1 METVLKYQYL
11 YKVKGEYK
19 MDNNVETILLND
31 EEGKEIEFDVLTK
44 LDIEDKEYLIVTR
57 TGEDDVDAIALRVD
71 KDAEGNEILVTI
83 EDDEEFE
90 MISEAYE
97 AVFSDEF

>member
-1 METVLKYQYL
+1 
-11 YKVKGEYK
+11 

-71 KDAEGNEILVTI
+71 IDEEGNEILVTI

>member
-1 METVLKYQYL
+1 L
-11 YKVKGEYK
+11 KGENK

-44 LDIEDKEYLIVTR
+44 LDIEDKEYIIVAP
-57 TGEDDVDAIALRVD
+57 TGEEDIDAIALRID
-71 KDAEGNEILVTI
+71 KDAEGNDILVTI

-97 AVFSDEF
+97 AVFSEED

>member
-1 METVLKYQYL
+1 MKGD
-11 YKVKGEYK
+11 YKI
-19 MDNNVETILLND
+19 DNNVETILLND

-71 KDAEGNEILVTI
+71 KDEEGNEILVTI

-90 MISEAYE
+90 IISEAYE

>member
-1 METVLKYQYL
+1 
-11 YKVKGEYK
+11 

-31 EEGKEIEFDVLTK
+31 EEGNEIEFDVLTK
-44 LDIEDKEYLIVTR
+44 LDIEDKEYVIVAP
-57 TGEDDVDAIALRVD
+57 TGEEDIDAIALRID
-71 KDAEGNEILVTI
+71 KDAEGNDILVTI

-97 AVFSDEF
+97 AIFSDEIKTL

>member
-1 METVLKYQYL
+1 L
-11 YKVKGEYK
+11 KGENK

-44 LDIEDKEYLIVTR
+44 LDIEDKEYLVVTR

-71 KDAEGNEILVTI
+71 KDADGNEILVTI

-97 AVFSDEF
+97 AVFSEEF

>member
-1 METVLKYQYL
+1 
-11 YKVKGEYK
+11 

-31 EEGKEIEFDVLTK
+31 EEGNEIEFDVLTK
-44 LDIEDKEYLIVTR
+44 LDIEDKEYVIVAP
-57 TGEDDVDAIALRVD
+57 TGEEDIDAIALRID
-71 KDAEGNEILVTI
+71 KDAEGNDILVTI

-97 AVFSDEF
+97 AIS

>member
-1 METVLKYQYL
+1 
-11 YKVKGEYK
+11 

-31 EEGKEIEFDVLTK
+31 EEGNEIEFDVLTK
-44 LDIEDKEYLIVTR
+44 LDIEDKEYIIVAP
-57 TGEDDVDAIALRVD
+57 TGEEDIDAIALRID
-71 KDAEGNEILVTI
+71 KDAEGNDILVTI

-97 AVFSDEF
+97 TIFSEED

>member
-1 METVLKYQYL
+1 MEIVLKYEYL
-11 YKVKGEYK
+11 YNLKGDYK

-71 KDAEGNEILVTI
+71 KDEEGNEILVTI

-97 AVFSDEF
+97 AVFSD

>member
-1 METVLKYQYL
+1 LR
-11 YKVKGEYK
+11 GENK

-31 EEGKEIEFDVLTK
+31 EEGNEIEFDVLTK
-44 LDIEDKEYLIVTR
+44 LDIEDKEYVIVAP
-57 TGEDDVDAIALRVD
+57 TGEEDIDAIALRID
-71 KDAEGNEILVTI
+71 KDAEGNDILVTI

-97 AVFSDEF
+97 TIFSEED

>member
-1 METVLKYQYL
+1 
-11 YKVKGEYK
+11 

-31 EEGKEIEFDVLTK
+31 EEGNEIEFDVLTK
-44 LDIEDKEYLIVTR
+44 LDIEDREYLIVAP
-57 TGEDDVDAIALRVD
+57 TGEEDIDAIALRID
-71 KDAEGNEILVTI
+71 KDAEGDDILVTI

-97 AVFSDEF
+97 TIFSEED

>member
-1 METVLKYQYL
+1 
-11 YKVKGEYK
+11 
-19 MDNNVETILLND
+19 MDNNVETIILND

-97 AVFSDEF
+97 AVFSEEF

>member
-1 METVLKYQYL
+1 
-11 YKVKGEYK
+11 

-31 EEGKEIEFDVLTK
+31 EEGNEIEFDVLTK
-44 LDIEDKEYLIVTR
+44 LDIEDKEYVIVAPS
-57 TGEDDVDAIALRVD
+57 GEEDIDAIALRID
-71 KDAEGNEILVTI
+71 KDAEGNDILVTI

-97 AVFSDEF
+97 AIFSDEL

>member
-1 METVLKYQYL
+1 
-11 YKVKGEYK
+11 

-31 EEGKEIEFDVLTK
+31 EEGNEIEFDVLTK
-44 LDIEDKEYLIVTR
+44 LDIEDKEYVIVAP
-57 TGEDDVDAIALRVD
+57 TGEEDIDAIALRID
-71 KDAEGNEILVTI
+71 KDAEGNDILVTI

-97 AVFSDEF
+97 AIFSDEL

>member
-1 METVLKYQYL
+1 M
-11 YKVKGEYK
+11 KGVNK

-44 LDIEDKEYLIVTR
+44 LDIQDKEYVIVAP
-57 TGEDDVDAIALRVD
+57 TGEEDIDAIALRVD
-71 KDAEGNEILVTI
+71 KDAEGNDILVTI

-90 MISEAYE
+90 MVSEAYDL
-97 AVFSDEF
+97 VFSEED

>member
-1 METVLKYQYL
+1 
-11 YKVKGEYK
+11 

-44 LDIEDKEYLIVTR
+44 LDIEDKEYVIVAP
-57 TGEDDVDAIALRVD
+57 TGEEDIDAIALRID
-71 KDAEGNEILVTI
+71 KDAEGNDILVTI

-90 MISEAYE
+90 MISEAYD
-97 AVFSDEF
+97 AIS

>member
-1 METVLKYQYL
+1 L
-11 YKVKGEYK
+11 KGENK

-31 EEGKEIEFDVLTK
+31 EEGNEIEFDVLTK
-44 LDIEDKEYLIVTR
+44 LDIEDKEYLIVAP
-57 TGEDDVDAIALRVD
+57 TGEEDIDAIALRID
-71 KDAEGNEILVTI
+71 KDAEGNDILVTI

-97 AVFSDEF
+97 TIFSEED

>member
-1 METVLKYQYL
+1 L
-11 YKVKGEYK
+11 KGENK

-31 EEGKEIEFDVLTK
+31 EEGNEIEFDVLTK
-44 LDIEDKEYLIVTR
+44 LDIEDKEYIIVAP
-57 TGEDDVDAIALRVD
+57 TGEEDIDAIALRID
-71 KDAEGNEILVTI
+71 KDDEGNDILVTI

-97 AVFSDEF
+97 TIFSEED

>member
-1 METVLKYQYL
+1 
-11 YKVKGEYK
+11 

-31 EEGKEIEFDVLTK
+31 EEGNEIEFDVLTK
-44 LDIEDKEYLIVTR
+44 LDIEDKEYLIVAP
-57 TGEDDVDAIALRVD
+57 TGEEDIDAIALRID
-71 KDAEGNEILVTI
+71 KDAEGNDILVTI

-97 AVFSDEF
+97 TIFSEED